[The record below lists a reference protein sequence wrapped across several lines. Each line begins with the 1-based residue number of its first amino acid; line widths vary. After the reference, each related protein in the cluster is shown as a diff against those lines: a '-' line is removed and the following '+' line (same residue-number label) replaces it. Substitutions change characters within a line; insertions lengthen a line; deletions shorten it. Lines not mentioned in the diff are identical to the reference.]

1 MILGAIGA
9 LVAIALVVGGM
20 SVLGGDEPN
29 ASATATP
36 SSPPTGAPQVT
47 GEVTPDAM
55 PPEAV
60 ACEGEVPP
68 EAGEPKPQFDRAPG
82 ADLLEPDVLYVATV
96 ETSCGAFEIEL
107 EADRA
112 PQTVASFVFLV
123 GEGYFD
129 GLTFHR
135 VVPGFVIQGGDPLG
149 TGTGGPGYA
158 LPDELGGRMRYVDG
172 TVAMANSGPD
182 SGGSQWFVV
191 SGPDG
196 ANLDDIPNYTI
207 FGKVSEGLEVVRA
220 IQDVPVAGQAPTE
233 AVYIGSITIE
243 ERPLPSPEP
252 EPSPDDE
259 QP

>member
-20 SVLGGDEPN
+20 SVLGGGDED
-29 ASATATP
+29 AGATVTP
-36 SSPPTGAPQVT
+36 SPPPTGPPQVVA
-47 GEVTPDAM
+47 EVTPEAT
-55 PPEAV
+55 PPATV
-60 ACEGEVPP
+60 ACGGDVPP

-107 EADRA
+107 DAERA
-112 PQTVASFVFLV
+112 PQTVASFVFLA

-149 TGTGGPGYA
+149 SGLGGPGYA
-158 LPDELGGRMRYVDG
+158 LPDELGGRMAYVDG

-207 FGKVSEGLEVVRA
+207 FGRVSEGLRVVRA

-252 EPSPDDE
+252 EASPSAEEP
-259 QP
+259 